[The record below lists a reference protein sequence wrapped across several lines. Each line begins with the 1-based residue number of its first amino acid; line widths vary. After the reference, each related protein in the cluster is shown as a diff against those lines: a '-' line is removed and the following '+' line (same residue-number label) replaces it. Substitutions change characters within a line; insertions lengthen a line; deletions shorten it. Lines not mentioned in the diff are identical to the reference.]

1 MDFSLEEKYC
11 STREAAKLIGVSLR
25 TAQLMVERGELQAW
39 KTSGG
44 HRRILVESVKGYLAG
59 RERRPSIAPE
69 GLSVLIVEDDAI
81 TREMY
86 LRGIARWEMP
96 LKVRVAENGF
106 LALLE
111 IGKHTPDLLI
121 ADLMMPRM
129 DGFEMIRAIRAD
141 PRLDVMNIIAVSAM
155 DGADIQARGGLPGD
169 VALFAKPVPFYE
181 LRGFVQAMLSARRRT
196 PAA

>member
-1 MDFSLEEKYC
+1 MEFSIDDKYI

-44 HRRILVESVKGYLAG
+44 HRRILLDSVKSYLSG
-59 RERRPSIAPE
+59 REHRPVAPDN
-69 GLSVLIVEDDAI
+69 LSVLIVEDDAI

-86 LRGIARWEMP
+86 QRGMARWELP
-96 LKVRVAENGF
+96 LDVRVAENGY

-111 IGKHTPDLLI
+111 IGLHAPDLLI
-121 ADLMMPRM
+121 SDLMMPRM

-141 PRLDVMNIIAVSAM
+141 HRLDDMDIIAVSGLDKA
-155 DGADIQARGGLPGD
+155 GIAERGGLPED
-169 VALFAKPVPFYE
+169 VTLLPKPVPFYE
-181 LRGFVQAMLSARRRT
+181 LRGFIQAMLAARRRLN
-196 PAA
+196 AH

>member
-1 MDFSLEEKYC
+1 MDFLIEEKYV

-44 HRRILVESVKGYLAG
+44 HRRILLDSVKSYLTG
-59 RERRPSIAPE
+59 RENRPAVPE
-69 GLSVLIVEDDAI
+69 KLSVLIVEDDPL

-86 LRGIARWEMP
+86 QRGVARWELP
-96 LKVRVAENGF
+96 LDVRVSENGY

-111 IGKHTPDLLI
+111 IGLKPPDLLI
-121 ADLMMPRM
+121 SDLMMPRM

-141 PRLDVMNIIAVSAM
+141 HRLAIMEIIAVSGLGKAEI
-155 DGADIQARGGLPGD
+155 AEKGGLPEG
-169 VALFAKPVPFYE
+169 VTLLPKPAPLYE
-181 LRGFVQAMLSARRRT
+181 LRGFIQAMLAARRRLNT
-196 PAA
+196 Y